1 MAHFAQIDLASK
13 VINVLVIPDDQA
25 SRGSDYLSK
34 DLGLGGNWVQTS
46 YNTRGGVHYGAD
58 GQPDGGTALRMNYAG
73 LGYTY
78 NSTLDA
84 FIPPQPY
91 KSWVLDNNTC
101 YWSAPVAMPAP
112 VDGAMW
118 VWDEPTLAWVS
129 KELPKPVEPIAT
141 PLPAI
146 PVTG

>member
-1 MAHFAQIDLASK
+1 MAHFAQIDLTSK
-13 VINVLVIPDDQA
+13 VINVLVVPDDQA
-25 SRGSDYLSK
+25 SRGNDYLSK

-84 FIPPQPY
+84 FVPPQPY
-91 KSWVLDNNTC
+91 ASWVLDTATC
-101 YWSAPVAMPAP
+101 YWQAPVPMPAP
-112 VDGAMW
+112 VDGAIW

-129 KELPKPVEPIAT
+129 KELPKPVIATET
-141 PLPAI
+141 PLPAN